1 MTSVVLV
8 DNGGTVVEY
17 VTAEEEDPQQ
27 EGEGEGDLELEG
39 EGEGECEDEE
49 AYEEVQDREEA
60 EYFPAVIVEEVPGAS
75 MAEEQGYSAQV
86 LVYDDEVYQMQEVGD
101 EQEVETEVVAGETEI
116 LLCLI
121 SFWRCGWVI

>member
-8 DNGGTVVEY
+8 DNGGAVVEY
-17 VTAEEEDPQQ
+17 VTAEEEDPQ
-27 EGEGEGDLELEG
+27 
-39 EGEGECEDEE
+39 
-49 AYEEVQDREEA
+49 QDREEA

-101 EQEVETEVVAGETEI
+101 EQEVETEVVAVEASVHGNHVYCSDKTIEAAEA
-116 LLCLI
+116 LLRMDSLPA
-121 SFWRCGWVI
+121 SEKP